1 MSKKISG
8 FVVVIFCT
16 VLLFF
21 GCKKDVTTL
30 KIRIQ
35 DFSCSTKVHMSDNY
49 PVWDNGDFVM
59 INGENAIVNI
69 SGSTVTVSVP
79 TSNMYVAVY
88 PYEYV
93 NNMAGTDVTLN
104 IPRVQPYEEVGGQ
117 QVVRNPMTAFINS
130 STNLLNFKNIGAILA
145 VTIDND
151 ISSLANFIID
161 SIVVE
166 SFGNAATLWGT
177 ASVNAAEPTPN
188 MIMTEDAESH
198 SSIVLARVVDEN
210 RESLNLNLTS
220 TQKVYLCIP
229 PIPSNVN
236 NRFSIIIFGH
246 SGSTHY
252 KYTKTQGNNYAGNI
266 FRNQLAEL
274 TLTLSSAEATR
285 IDEPAIPEGALSG
298 VFSVS
303 PTQKVYFS
311 KGNLQERGFQWVFTE
326 NQTDIIGAGNA
337 NHNSNTQPKDLFPYS
352 TDFSD
357 INEENQSNPW
367 RLLSKDEWEYLLGV
381 SENSRN
387 NAQQSMCYKFMTF
400 NGMNGLL
407 IFPDGFGN
415 PENSNLTSI
424 PDGCAFLPTTGAV
437 SVNGS
442 NETYTSTFYGHY
454 WTSTAYNYNFHYYLK
469 FRKDVLDPSIPI
481 PDDNYKRAFRLVQ
494 NVPSNSK

>member
-1 MSKKISG
+1 MNKKISG
-8 FVVVIFCT
+8 FVFVIFCT

-69 SGSTVTVSVP
+69 SGSAVTVSVP

-161 SIVVE
+161 SIVAK
-166 SFGNAATLWGT
+166 SFGNAAALWGT
-177 ASVNAAEPTPN
+177 ASVNAAESTPN

-198 SSIVLARVVDEN
+198 SSIVLARVVEGN

-236 NRFSIIIFGH
+236 NRFSISIFGH

-311 KGNLQERGFQWVFTE
+311 KGNLQKRGSQWVFAE
-326 NQTDIIGAGNA
+326 NQTDIIGSGNRY
-337 NHNSNTQPKDLFPYS
+337 NNSDSQPWDLFTAT
-352 TDFSD
+352 TDFSR
-357 INEENQSNPW
+357 INNGNQSNPW
-367 RLLSKDEWEYLLGV
+367 RLLSKAEWEYLLGL
-381 SENSRN
+381 SANSRN
-387 NAQQSMCYKFMTF
+387 NPQQSLCYQFATI
-400 NGMNGLL
+400 NNREGIL
-407 IFPDGFGN
+407 IFPDGFVN
-415 PENSNLTSI
+415 SANSNITSI
-424 PDGCAFLPTTGAV
+424 PDGCAFLPITGTI
-437 SVNGS
+437 GS
-442 NETYTSTFYGHY
+442 DNSYTNLTFGNY
-454 WTSTAYNYNFHYYLK
+454 WTSTTPNTFYYYYLK
-469 FRKDVLDPSIPI
+469 FKEANQPPI
-481 PDDNYKRAFRLVQ
+481 ILELEQNYSNKRAFRLVQ